1 MNILQCEISVIKKG
15 NGTNLCSSY
24 EIVNM
29 LLGVWNMKTQQGEFK
44 DVSNLSWP
52 LEKSMK
58 ISKDPGQVD
67 FKVIKISRQQ
77 DNLKG

>member
-1 MNILQCEISVIKKG
+1 
-15 NGTNLCSSY
+15 
-24 EIVNM
+24 M

-52 LEKSMK
+52 QEKSMN
-58 ISKDPGQVD
+58 ISKDPRQVD
-67 FKVIKISRQQ
+67 FKIIKISWQQ

>member
-1 MNILQCEISVIKKG
+1 
-15 NGTNLCSSY
+15 
-24 EIVNM
+24 M
-29 LLGVWNMKTQQGEFK
+29 LLGVWNMKTQQSKFK

-58 ISKDPGQVD
+58 ISKDSGQVD
-67 FKVIKISRQQ
+67 FKIIKISWQQ